1 MEAGINADQ
10 NFYRRQFPQ
19 SSENNLGRHNYEEA
33 QHREFEP
40 LPPQPPPKVSLVTNS
55 LQVSSANGYGAS
67 AVNTPIADE
76 YYREFRGIQPSQG
89 YNDVNTNGM
98 LTATQAGTTSR
109 QPPSSFRSNSNGT
122 TPKHPTISASRNALK
137 PSYRSA
143 SAPLDERMAL
153 STTKST
159 SALKGPQQ
167 PSVKDLLKRF
177 DQNSE
182 QTTSASRRPPI
193 RTPLNENGTSG
204 PGYLRS
210 KPNVEIQPPVP
221 ASRAGMMTRDAAF
234 GRAKSPTTTR
244 TTQRSKFATED
255 QHSNN
260 ALSSVARTARSRQD
274 VSGNA
279 QASQS
284 MINLAPTPP
293 AKPPSPAL
301 ARRPLFGEVVPE
313 ESGPIYPG
321 YGIADTRVRRTS
333 DGSLSQP
340 SWRQRSQ
347 SDADVQPPSPTAWYR
362 GATPSLPDEL
372 DANKTPR
379 QSRQHNRSQSDFAIE
394 KGYTSSARHQDGRD
408 RYKSPPPHMKQS
420 SQSRLPVSSKRLSN
434 PSDSASPPSTR
445 SASPSKFKTQAPI
458 TMPPKADSRPWS
470 PAGRSTTSSD
480 RSRTPAGRSTTP
492 TNKSTTPHRS
502 TGRQIASPP
511 KIPMNNSSLK
521 AYISAPPPKTSPPL
535 RSSRPRLPVSSAT
548 TASSRGKIFERP
560 QSPPHQH
567 SSKTSRSGSNE
578 NKAVGRSGVRG
589 PVDYAA
595 KREQIVR
602 SYSKVIQES
611 EEKELRKA
619 RLRRLAEER
628 AVNTG
633 AKVADEKTDSTSDPP
648 QTPIMPVQIVID
660 EAQSP
665 KLEVQTSFLPPS
677 NVYTSS
683 RQESNISNLDSPTL
697 GIPGSFPSLDPHS
710 DEDDP
715 HSAISNATGFT
726 EFDTEPQTEPAT
738 QSQGKPLSD
747 TLVDKASTNK
757 LPQNSFVDESLHT
770 PGDNISIPGILDPTF
785 VEEDEAI
792 TANTDAYGNQ
802 NHYEDE
808 PVNDQYSDGAPVFTS
823 TSPIEMPEDHS
834 LPQTLGNAGQSTFE
848 QDSSLVNGIP
858 AIAQYQ
864 NHTPSQ
870 DSHVPEHSNK
880 LPLWESEQR
889 APSPFPLTTLETTNV
904 NSAFQSELVE
914 TPITEIDSEST
925 DDTGCSA
932 DTEEGSNAFEEHYNR
947 PFNHTLQHRASQQI
961 AWTDNTVNTFEE
973 PTWRG
978 IHGQLS
984 PLSLFSNREEPPQPP
999 PKEEYTKP
1007 EVPPKPPN
1015 YSPLP
1020 SPRSTAGTPRLA
1032 SPSRT
1037 FKSDYS
1043 FSSGRRSSEPTV
1055 TSMGD
1060 IPAIPPVPAWPD
1072 HSPPPP
1078 PQGAFAEPTSLDSVH
1093 SPPPPSFY
1101 NRRPA
1106 SSIYRSNRDPESRR
1120 DSNDD
1125 LNSSRPSISTPLSST
1140 RISLN
1145 DDVVPSQQFDEPP
1158 KTIQLDGEE
1167 KEAAEKL
1174 AKRLQHRGR
1183 VIKELIDTESVYLK
1197 DMNVV
1202 EEIYKGT
1209 AEACPKLEPG
1219 DVKTIFRNTDQIVAF
1234 STMFLDELK
1243 AASASVYSPRLQKS
1257 QQSRNNAI
1265 SPAGGDLSLTAASSE
1280 ESDLEKDRK
1289 TRVGEYFGRH
1299 LKEMQTVYTD
1309 FLKSSE
1315 QASTRLATLQSDSA
1329 VKVWLNECNHV
1340 AKDLTAAW
1348 DLDALLIK
1356 PVQRITRYQLLL
1368 KQLLELTP
1376 DDHPDHQALQSTLGE
1391 VGGLLKSIDDLK
1403 KRIDTVHKIVTGR
1416 KRKES
1421 DVRSGIAKAFGRS
1434 REKSLASSSGRF
1446 ADDEVYLKMH
1456 EKFGDDYLR
1465 LQVVLRDVEFYTR
1478 QAQTYVND
1486 ILRFLSCMELVMR
1499 VSPSP
1504 YPELESKWARF
1515 NMSMRDMGTVALEDH
1530 VSLSHQLTTNN

>member
-19 SSENNLGRHNYEEA
+19 SSEANPVRRNYEEP
-33 QHREFEP
+33 QHRDFEP
-40 LPPQPPPKVSLVTNS
+40 RPPQPPPKVSLFTNN
-55 LQVSSANGYGAS
+55 LQVASANGYGAG
-67 AVNTPIADE
+67 AVNTPIANE
-76 YYREFRGIQPSQG
+76 FYRDFRGIPSSQE

-98 LTATQAGTTSR
+98 LTATQPGTASR
-109 QPPSSFRSNSNGT
+109 QPPSSFRSNSNGM

-143 SAPLDERMAL
+143 SSPLDERMAL
-153 STTKST
+153 STAKST

-177 DQNSE
+177 DQTNE
-182 QTTSASRRPPI
+182 QTTSDSRRLPI
-193 RTPLNENGTSG
+193 RTPINENGTGG

-210 KPNVEIQPPVP
+210 RSTVENQPPVP
-221 ASRAGMMTRDAAF
+221 ASRAGMITRDTAL
-234 GRAKSPTTTR
+234 GRAKSPPTTR

-260 ALSSVARTARSRQD
+260 TLSSVPRTARGRQD
-274 VSGNA
+274 VSENA

-284 MINLAPTPP
+284 MINLAPARP

-313 ESGPIYPG
+313 ESGPTYPG
-321 YGIADTRVRRTS
+321 YGIADTRIRRTS

-347 SDADVQPPSPTAWYR
+347 SDADVPPTSPTAWYR
-362 GATPSLPDEL
+362 GTTPGLPDEL
-372 DANKTPR
+372 DENKTPR
-379 QSRQHNRSQSDFAIE
+379 QSRQHNRSQSDFAVE
-394 KGYTSSARHQDGRD
+394 KGNSASARHLESRD
-408 RYKSPPPHMKQS
+408 RYKSPRPDMKQS
-420 SQSRLPVSSKRLSN
+420 PQSRLPMSSKRLST
-434 PSDSASPPSTR
+434 PSEPASPSSTR
-445 SASPSKFKTQAPI
+445 SASPLKFNTQVTI
-458 TMPPKADSRPWS
+458 TKPPKADSRPWS
-470 PAGRSTTSSD
+470 PAGRSTTPSD
-480 RSRTPAGRSTTP
+480 RSKTPAGRSTTP
-492 TNKSTTPHRS
+492 TNKSTPPHRS
-502 TGRQIASPP
+502 PGRQIASPP

-548 TASSRGKIFERP
+548 TASSRGKIAERSESP
-560 QSPPHQH
+560 QQQN
-567 SSKTSRSGSNE
+567 SSKTPRNSSKENKTVSRS
-578 NKAVGRSGVRG
+578 RVRG
-589 PVDYAA
+589 PVDFAA
-595 KREQIVR
+595 KREQILR

-611 EEKELRKA
+611 EEKELRAA

-628 AVNTG
+628 ARNTS
-633 AKVADEKTDSTSDPP
+633 AKEADEKTDGTPDPP
-648 QTPIMPVQIVID
+648 QTLTTVVQIVID

-665 KLEVQTSFLPPS
+665 KLEVQTSFLSPS
-677 NVYTSS
+677 KVYTTS
-683 RQESNISNLDSPTL
+683 RQESNTSNLDSPTL
-697 GIPGSFPSLDPHS
+697 GIPGSFPQADPHS

-726 EFDTEPQTEPAT
+726 EFDTESQTEPA
-738 QSQGKPLSD
+738 SHSEGNFLND
-747 TLVDKASTNK
+747 TLKNKVSTDKLSH
-757 LPQNSFVDESLHT
+757 NSFDDGSVHT
-770 PGDNISIPGILDPTF
+770 PSENISIPIILDTTS
-785 VEEDEAI
+785 VDEAEAI
-792 TANTDAYGNQ
+792 MADTDPYGNQ
-802 NHYEDE
+802 NRYGDE
-808 PVNDQYSDGAPVFTS
+808 PVNEQYSYGAPVFTS
-823 TSPIEMPEDHS
+823 TSPIEMLEDHS
-834 LPQTLGNAGQSTFE
+834 LPQTLGNARQSTFE
-848 QDSSLVNGIP
+848 HDSSLVNGNP
-858 AIAQYQ
+858 AVAQYQ
-864 NHTPSQ
+864 NRAPLQ
-870 DSHVPEHSNK
+870 DSHVPELPKK
-880 LPLWESEQR
+880 LPLWESEQQ
-889 APSPFPLTTLETTNV
+889 APSPFSLSTLETTNV
-904 NSAFQSELVE
+904 NSSFQSELVQ
-914 TPITEIDSEST
+914 TPITEIDSESS
-925 DDTGCSA
+925 DGMGEASSSFD
-932 DTEEGSNAFEEHYNR
+932 EHYNR
-947 PFNHTLQHRASQQI
+947 SFNHKPQYRVSQQF
-961 AWTDNTVNTFEE
+961 AWTDNTVNTIDE

-978 IHGQLS
+978 DQSHLP
-984 PLSLFSNREEPPQPP
+984 PLPLFSNRDAPPQPP

-1020 SPRSTAGTPRLA
+1020 SPRSTGGTPRIA

-1037 FKSDYS
+1037 FKSDSS
-1043 FSSGRRSSEPTV
+1043 FNSGRRSSEPDG
-1055 TSMGD
+1055 TSMQD
-1060 IPAIPPVPAWPD
+1060 IPAIPPVPARPD

-1078 PQGAFAEPTSLDSVH
+1078 PQGVFAETTSLDSAR
-1093 SPPPPSFY
+1093 SPPPPSLH

-1106 SSIYRSNRDPESRR
+1106 SSVYPSNRDPESRR
-1120 DSNDD
+1120 ESNDD

-1140 RISLN
+1140 QISLN
-1145 DDVVPSQQFDEPP
+1145 DDVAPCQQIDEPP
-1158 KTIQLDGEE
+1158 KVLLDGEE

-1243 AASASVYSPRLQKS
+1243 AASASVYSPRLQKAR
-1257 QQSRNNAI
+1257 QSRNIAI
-1265 SPAGGDLSLTAASSE
+1265 SLADEKLTLTAAPSE

-1315 QASTRLATLQSDSA
+1315 QASTRLTALQSDGA
-1329 VKVWLNECNHV
+1329 VKVWLTECNHV

-1376 DDHPDHQALQSTLGE
+1376 DDHPDHQALHSTLGD

-1403 KRIDTVHKIVTGR
+1403 KRIDTVNKIVGR

-1421 DVRSGIAKAFGRS
+1421 DVRSGLAKAFGRS
-1434 REKSLASSSGRF
+1434 REKSLTSSSNRF
-1446 ADDEVYLKMH
+1446 ADDEIYLKMH

-1478 QAQTYVND
+1478 QANTYVND
-1486 ILRFLSCMELVMR
+1486 FLRFLSCIELVMR
-1499 VSPSP
+1499 VSPSS

-1530 VSLSHQLTTNN
+1530 VSLSYQLNTSN

>member
-19 SSENNLGRHNYEEA
+19 SSEDSQVRSNYDD
-33 QHREFEP
+33 QQRDFEP
-40 LPPQPPPKVSLVTNS
+40 RPPQPPPKISLITNN
-55 LQVSSANGYGAS
+55 LQAAATNGYGAV
-67 AVNTPIADE
+67 AVNTPTADDF
-76 YYREFRGIQPSQG
+76 YRNYRENPPSQG
-89 YNDVNTNGM
+89 YNNSSTNGM
-98 LTATQAGTTSR
+98 LTATQPGTASR

-122 TPKHPTISASRNALK
+122 TPKHPTISASRNPLK

-143 SAPLDERMAL
+143 SAPLDERMVL
-153 STTKST
+153 STAKST

-177 DQNSE
+177 DQNNE
-182 QTTSASRRPPI
+182 QTTSASRRPLV
-193 RTPLNENGTSG
+193 RTPLNENGSGG
-204 PGYLRS
+204 PGYLKSRS
-210 KPNVEIQPPVP
+210 TVENRSPIP
-221 ASRAGMMTRDAAF
+221 ASRAGMMTRDTALA
-234 GRAKSPTTTR
+234 RAKSPTTVK
-244 TTQRSKFATED
+244 TTQRSKFASED

-260 ALSSVARTARSRQD
+260 TLSSVARTPRSRHD

-284 MINLAPTPP
+284 MTNLAPTPP
-293 AKPPSPAL
+293 AKPPSPIFT
-301 ARRPLFGEVVPE
+301 RKPLFGEVVPE
-313 ESGPIYPG
+313 ESGLKYPG
-321 YGIADTRVRRTS
+321 FGIADTRVRRTS
-333 DGSLSQP
+333 DGNLSQP

-347 SDADVQPPSPTAWYR
+347 SDADVAPPSPTAWYR
-362 GATPSLPDEL
+362 GATAGLLDEL
-372 DANKTPR
+372 DTNKTPR
-379 QSRQHNRSQSDFAIE
+379 KSRQHNRSQSDFAVE
-394 KGYTSSARHQDGRD
+394 KGYSAGARYQENRD
-408 RYKSPPPHMKQS
+408 RYKSPPPITKPS
-420 SQSRLPVSSKRLSN
+420 PQSRLPLSSKRLST
-434 PSDSASPPSTR
+434 PSESASPTSTR
-445 SASPSKFKTQAPI
+445 STSPSRFKTTAPS
-458 TMPPKADSRPWS
+458 TNTSKGDSRPWS
-470 PAGRSTTSSD
+470 PAGRSTTPSD
-480 RSRTPAGRSTTP
+480 RSKTPAGRSTTP
-492 TNKSTTPHRS
+492 TSKSIPSHRS
-502 TGRQIASPP
+502 PGRQIASPP

-548 TASSRGKIFERP
+548 TASSRGKMADRSETP
-560 QSPPHQH
+560 QQHQ
-567 SSKTSRSGSNE
+567 SSRTLRSGGNEGKTASRSR
-578 NKAVGRSGVRG
+578 VPG
-589 PVDYAA
+589 PADFAA
-595 KREQIVR
+595 YRET
-602 SYSKVIQES
+602 IQRNVSISIKEG
-611 EEKELRKA
+611 EEKKLKEA
-619 RLRRLAEER
+619 RLRRLAAER

-633 AKVADEKTDSTSDPP
+633 AKPATEINESTPE
-648 QTPIMPVQIVID
+648 TPLTLPTPVQIVIE

-665 KLEVQTSFLPPS
+665 KLELQTSFSPS
-677 NVYTSS
+677 NNTYIAS
-683 RQESNISNLDSPTL
+683 RQQPETSNLDSPTL
-697 GIPGSFPSLDPHS
+697 GIPGSYPNIDPQS

-726 EFDTEPQTEPAT
+726 EIDMEPQTEPAS
-738 QSQGKPLSD
+738 QSQGISFSD
-747 TLVDKASTNK
+747 TLGDKALTDK
-757 LPQNSFVDESLHT
+757 LDYKPSVDTSIPSPNE
-770 PGDNISIPGILDPTF
+770 NISIPIILDTTS
-785 VEEDEAI
+785 VDETEA
-792 TANTDAYGNQ
+792 TTQDNNFYGNQ
-802 NHYEDE
+802 NRYGDE
-808 PVNDQYSDGAPVFTS
+808 PIEEQHGYHAPVFTT
-823 TSPIEMPEDHS
+823 TSPMEMPEDQI
-834 LPQTLGNAGQSTFE
+834 LPSTLGNAEKPTFE
-848 QDSSLVNGIP
+848 QDNSLPNGIP
-858 AIAQYQ
+858 TIIQRLKHVELQ
-864 NHTPSQ
+864 E
-870 DSHVPEHSNK
+870 SHAPDPPK
-880 LPLWESEQR
+880 KFPLWDSEQQ
-889 APSPFPLTTLETTNV
+889 APSPFSLPALETTGIK
-904 NSAFQSELVE
+904 STFQAELVQ
-914 TPITEIDSEST
+914 TPITEIDSASS
-925 DDTGCSA
+925 DDIGET
-932 DTEEGSNAFEEHYNR
+932 SNSFEEHYDGTYNQT
-947 PFNHTLQHRASQQI
+947 PQYGVSQQFGW
-961 AWTDNTVNTFEE
+961 ADTTVNTIDQ
-973 PTWRG
+973 PVWRG
-978 IHGQLS
+978 DHSHLPPI
-984 PLSLFSNREEPPQPP
+984 PLFESLEEPPKPP

-1007 EVPPKPPN
+1007 EVPPKPFN

-1020 SPRSTAGTPRLA
+1020 SPRSTANTPRIA

-1043 FSSGRRSSEPTV
+1043 YNTERRSSEPSRSSV
-1055 TSMGD
+1055 QD
-1060 IPAIPPVPAWPD
+1060 IPAIPSVPPWPD

-1078 PQGAFAEPTSLDSVH
+1078 PQGAFVEMVSLDSAR
-1093 SPPPPSFY
+1093 SPPLSNSY

-1106 SSIYRSNRDPESRR
+1106 SSVYRSTRDPDSRR
-1120 DSNDD
+1120 QSNDD
-1125 LNSSRPSISTPLSST
+1125 LNSSRLSTSTPISST

-1145 DDVVPSQQFDEPP
+1145 EDMASSRQFDEPP
-1158 KTIQLDGEE
+1158 KAIPLDPEE
-1167 KEAAEKL
+1167 REAAEKL

-1219 DVKTIFRNTDQIVAF
+1219 DIKTIFRNTDQIVAF

-1243 AASASVYSPRLQKS
+1243 AASASVYSPRHQKS
-1257 QQSRNNAI
+1257 RQSRNFAI
-1265 SPAGGDLSLTAASSE
+1265 SPTEEKLFINGAYTE
-1280 ESDLEKDRK
+1280 ESDLEKDHK

-1315 QASTRLATLQSDSA
+1315 LASTRLATLQSESA

-1376 DDHPDHQALQSTLGE
+1376 DDHPDHQALHSTLGE

-1403 KRIDTVHKIVTGR
+1403 KRIDTVNKIVGR

-1434 REKSLASSSGRF
+1434 REKSLASSSNRF
-1446 ADDEVYLKMH
+1446 ADDEVYLKLH

-1478 QAQTYVND
+1478 QANTYVND
-1486 ILRFLSCMELVMR
+1486 FLRLLSSMELEMR

-1530 VSLSHQLTTNN
+1530 VSFLCQLAISG

>member
-19 SSENNLGRHNYEEA
+19 SSEGNPVRLNYEEP
-33 QHREFEP
+33 QHRDFEP
-40 LPPQPPPKVSLVTNS
+40 RPPQPPPKVSLVTNN
-55 LQVSSANGYGAS
+55 LQVASMNGYGAGT
-67 AVNTPIADE
+67 VNTPIADE
-76 YYREFRGIQPSQG
+76 FYREFRGIPPSQG

-98 LTATQAGTTSR
+98 LTAAQPGTATR
-109 QPPSSFRSNSNGT
+109 QPSSSFRSNSNGT

-153 STTKST
+153 STAKST
-159 SALKGPQQ
+159 SASKGPQQ

-177 DQNSE
+177 DPDNE
-182 QTTSASRRPPI
+182 QTTSTSRRPPV
-193 RTPLNENGTSG
+193 RTPLNENGIGSI
-204 PGYLRS
+204 GYLRS
-210 KPNVEIQPPVP
+210 RSNVENQPPVP
-221 ASRAGMMTRDAAF
+221 ASRPGMMTRDAVL
-234 GRAKSPTTTR
+234 GRTKSPTTTR
-244 TTQRSKFATED
+244 PSQRSKFVTED

-260 ALSSVARTARSRQD
+260 ILSSVTRTPRSRQD

-279 QASQS
+279 QATQS
-284 MINLAPTPP
+284 MINLAPASP

-301 ARRPLFGEVVPE
+301 VRRPLFGEVVPE
-313 ESGPIYPG
+313 ESGPTYPG
-321 YGIADTRVRRTS
+321 YGIADTRMRRTS

-347 SDADVQPPSPTAWYR
+347 SDADVPPSSPTAWYR
-362 GATPSLPDEL
+362 GTTPGLADEL

-379 QSRQHNRSQSDFAIE
+379 QSRQHSRSQSDFAID
-394 KGYTSSARHQDGRD
+394 KGNSVRARHHENRD
-408 RYKSPPPHMKQS
+408 RYKSPPPDMKQS
-420 SQSRLPVSSKRLSN
+420 SQSRLPVSSKRLST
-434 PSDSASPPSTR
+434 PSESASPPSTR
-445 SASPSKFKTQAPI
+445 SPSPSRFKTQAP
-458 TMPPKADSRPWS
+458 TTRPPKADSRPWS
-470 PAGRSTTSSD
+470 PSGRSMTPSDKSKTS
-480 RSRTPAGRSTTP
+480 AVRSTTP
-492 TNKSTTPHRS
+492 TTKSTPPHRP

-511 KIPMNNSSLK
+511 KIAMNNSSLK

-548 TASSRGKIFERP
+548 TTSSRGKTFERP
-560 QSPPHQH
+560 ESPQQN
-567 SSKTSRSGSNE
+567 SSKTSRSGGSE
-578 NKAVGRSGVRG
+578 NKSVGRSGVRG
-589 PVDYAA
+589 PVDFAA

-611 EEKELRKA
+611 EAKELRAA

-628 AVNTG
+628 AVNTD
-633 AKVADEKTDSTSDPP
+633 AKEADGKTDSTPDPP
-648 QTPIMPVQIVID
+648 QTLITPVQIVID

-665 KLEVQTSFLPPS
+665 KLEVHTSFLSPS
-677 NVYTSS
+677 NVYSTS
-683 RQESNISNLDSPTL
+683 RQESNTSNLDSPTL
-697 GIPGSFPSLDPHS
+697 GIPGSFPHTESHS
-710 DEDDP
+710 DEEDP

-726 EFDTEPQTEPAT
+726 EFDTESQTEPASHG
-738 QSQGKPLSD
+738 QMKSLID
-747 TLVDKASTNK
+747 IMRDMASTDI
-757 LPQNSFVDESLHT
+757 LSHDSPVDEPLNT
-770 PGDNISIPGILDPTF
+770 PNDNISIPIILDTTS
-785 VEEDEAI
+785 VDEADAI
-792 TANTDAYGNQ
+792 TTDTTAYGNQ
-802 NHYEDE
+802 NRHESE
-808 PVNDQYSDGAPVFTS
+808 PVNEQYSYGAPVFTS
-823 TSPIEMPEDHS
+823 TSPIEMPENHS
-834 LPQTLGNAGQSTFE
+834 LPQTLRRAGQSTFE
-848 QDSSLVNGIP
+848 QDSSLVNGAP
-858 AIAQYQ
+858 AVAQHQ
-864 NHTPSQ
+864 NHEPLQ
-870 DSHVPEHSNK
+870 DSHVPELPKK
-880 LPLWESEQR
+880 LPLWESEQQT
-889 APSPFPLTTLETTNV
+889 PSPFSLPALETANV
-904 NSAFQSELVE
+904 NSTFQSELVQ
-914 TPITEIDSEST
+914 TPITEIDSESSDGLGLASNSF
-925 DDTGCSA
+925 DD
-932 DTEEGSNAFEEHYNR
+932 HYNR
-947 PFNHTLQHRASQQI
+947 PFNHTLQYRASQQF
-961 AWTDNTVNTFEE
+961 AWTDNTIDE

-978 IHGQLS
+978 DHS
-984 PLSLFSNREEPPQPP
+984 YHPPLPLFSNRNEPPQPP

-1020 SPRSTAGTPRLA
+1020 SPRSTTGTPRMA

-1043 FSSGRRSSEPTV
+1043 FNSERRSSEPNE
-1055 TSMGD
+1055 MYMQE

-1078 PQGAFAEPTSLDSVH
+1078 PQAAFAETIPLDSAR
-1093 SPPPPSFY
+1093 SLPPNQY

-1106 SSIYRSNRDPESRR
+1106 SSVYRSNRDPESRR
-1120 DSNDD
+1120 ESNDD
-1125 LNSSRPSISTPLSST
+1125 LNSSRQSISTPLSST

-1145 DDVVPSQQFDEPP
+1145 DDVPPSQQSDEPP
-1158 KTIQLDGEE
+1158 QVILLDGEG

-1257 QQSRNNAI
+1257 RQSRNIAN
-1265 SPAGGDLSLTAASSE
+1265 SPTDETFSLAAAPSE
-1280 ESDLEKDRK
+1280 ESDLEKDQK

-1299 LKEMQTVYTD
+1299 LKEMQAVYTD

-1315 QASTRLATLQSDSA
+1315 QASTRLAALQSDSA

-1403 KRIDTVHKIVTGR
+1403 KRIDTVHKIVGR

-1421 DVRSGIAKAFGRS
+1421 DVRSGLAKAFGRS
-1434 REKSLASSSGRF
+1434 REKALASSSGRF
-1446 ADDEVYLKMH
+1446 ADDDVYLKMH

-1478 QAQTYVND
+1478 QANTYVND
-1486 ILRFLSCMELVMR
+1486 FLRFLSCIELVMR

-1530 VSLSHQLTTNN
+1530 VSLSY